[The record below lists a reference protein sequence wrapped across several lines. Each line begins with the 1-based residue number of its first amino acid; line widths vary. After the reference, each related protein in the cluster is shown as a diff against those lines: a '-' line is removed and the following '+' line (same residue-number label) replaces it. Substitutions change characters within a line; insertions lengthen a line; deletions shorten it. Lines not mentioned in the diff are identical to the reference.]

1 MVRHWRLGLVALL
14 GACTF
19 GETVIAPTAPTV
31 VVHAVLNPTASGVD
45 VLVEETLTGRVT
57 IDTTLAY
64 NPDDPIRSAG
74 GIPIGGARVVVERLD
89 APADSVVLGE
99 RFAVGVTPRRSTGV
113 YTFRNSSRVALSGDP
128 GFGFPPLPLVPG
140 GRYRLRVRTLDGRT
154 VEGETRIPG
163 PVPNWN
169 AFFGTDAVADTLD
182 RVRDTLRLS
191 WPSIPGGRTAG
202 VRVDTPRGPWF
213 LFNDSSSFAFAGT
226 LRNFFQDGLPSVF
239 QPGHVQQVSVAVVDT
254 NFYDYYRSGNDP
266 FGGSGLINKLRGG
279 IGVFGSTVPMV
290 RRRITVTQPAAA
302 PLDAWWRAPE
312 DSMALWLETPGP
324 SVSAVSGWF
333 RDPNCAG
340 ECNIGGLGTLRNGE
354 LRFVVSAG
362 SGDTSGVFTGRVFA
376 DSIVGTWRPGASA
389 VRFLVISGPRVYRRR
404 GPPLPPPLL
413 R

>member
-1 MVRHWRLGLVALL
+1 MVKRLLLSALTMAS
-14 GACTF
+14 ACTF

-31 VVHAVLNPTASGVD
+31 VVHAVLNPTAPTVD

-74 GIPIGGARVVVERLD
+74 GIPIGAARVVVFRLD
-89 APADSVVLGE
+89 APADSVVLTE
-99 RFAVGVTPRRSTGV
+99 RVAVGVTPRRTTGV
-113 YTFRNSSRVALSGDP
+113 YTFRNSTRALTSGDP
-128 GFGFPPLPLVPG
+128 ALAFPPLPLVPG
-140 GRYRLRVRTLDGRT
+140 GQYRLRVRTPDGRT

-163 PVPNWN
+163 PVPNWSP
-169 AFFGTDAVADTLD
+169 FYGIDAIADTLD

-202 VRVDTPRGPWF
+202 VRVDTPLGPWF
-213 LFNDSSSFAFAGT
+213 LFNDSTSFAFAGT

-239 QPGHVQQVSVAVVDT
+239 QPGHIQQASVAVVDT

-279 IGVFGSTVPMV
+279 IGVFGSAVPMA
-290 RRRITVTQPAAA
+290 RRRITVTQPAAT
-302 PLDAWWRAPE
+302 PLDAWWRASQ

-324 SVSAVSGWF
+324 TVSSVSGWF
-333 RDPNCAG
+333 RDPACAG
-340 ECNIGGLGTLRNGE
+340 ECNVGGLGTLRNGE

-362 SGDTSGVFTGRVFA
+362 TGDTSGVFTGRVLG
-376 DSIVGTWRPGASA
+376 DSIVGSWRAGVSPQ
-389 VRFLVISGPRVYRRR
+389 RNLTITGPRVYRRG
-404 GPPLPPPLL
+404 GPPSAPPLV